1 MIGVPAFAA
10 DLATTLER
18 RPRAKVSIP
27 EYREAAVLIPLVMDD
42 ERGTLDDARVVFTV
56 RRADLRTHAGQIS
69 FPGGGRDPDDA
80 DLVATALREA
90 EEEIGVPASRVVPL
104 GLLDDVPT
112 VPSRYVITPVVGL
125 VRGPI
130 ELVPR
135 AAEVAATFDCSL
147 RELANPAIYSE
158 GTPVLYLGRE
168 RTMHE
173 YRIAEHRVWGATA
186 RVAWQLLDALAA
198 SRA

>member
-1 MIGVPAFAA
+1 MSDVPAFAA
-10 DLATTLER
+10 DLATALKR

-27 EYREAAVLIPLVMDD
+27 EYREAAVLIPLMVHDGLMAL
-42 ERGTLDDARVVFTV
+42 EDARVVFTV

-90 EEEIGVPASRVVPL
+90 EEEIGVPAARVSPL
-104 GLLDDVPT
+104 GMLDDVPT

-125 VRGPI
+125 VHGPI

-135 AAEVAATFDCSL
+135 AAEVAAIFDCSL
-147 RELANPAIYSE
+147 SELANPAIYSE
-158 GTPVLYLGRE
+158 GTPVVYLGRE

-186 RVAWQLLDALAA
+186 RVVWQLLDALAA
-198 SRA
+198 SRG